1 MLPTVLDWRQIS
13 KNSLEIAYSNTLERF
28 YLNLTFVTKNIKM
41 SLIPDAVV
49 IVEVEKIENFMLIS
63 KM

>member
-41 SLIPDAVV
+41 PLIRGAFV
-49 IVEVEKIENFMLIS
+49 IVEVEKIENFMLI
-63 KM
+63 